1 MVKLY
6 TNSYSFFLTCQF
18 SLRLQSFLKMV
29 CNFSDVI
36 PSQKY
41 ILFVLISYVIFI
53 CIDYIRYVLK
63 SVQNF
68 Q

>member
-1 MVKLY
+1 
-6 TNSYSFFLTCQF
+6 
-18 SLRLQSFLKMV
+18 MV

-53 CIDYIRYVLK
+53 CIDLTILDTY
-63 SVQNF
+63 
-68 Q
+68 